1 MDGGSDDDEEV
12 GGSRQSKKRRTGS
25 KSVKSKKKEIN
36 LSDILTTM
44 EANNASAR
52 ALELDC
58 RLAQL
63 MSSLNSLMEL
73 RERILRA
80 PEGIYT
86 HDELF
91 EVNEDIEHIRT
102 KKALIRK

>member
-1 MDGGSDDDEEV
+1 MTTTTTRLEDLV
-12 GGSRQSKKRRTGS
+12 NKKKQRTRSKKG
-25 KSVKSKKKEIN
+25 KSKVKEIN

-44 EANNASAR
+44 QANNASAQ

-86 HDELF
+86 HDDLM
-91 EVNEDIEHIRT
+91 EVNEDIEHVRA
-102 KKALIRK
+102 KRGRDRKSVV